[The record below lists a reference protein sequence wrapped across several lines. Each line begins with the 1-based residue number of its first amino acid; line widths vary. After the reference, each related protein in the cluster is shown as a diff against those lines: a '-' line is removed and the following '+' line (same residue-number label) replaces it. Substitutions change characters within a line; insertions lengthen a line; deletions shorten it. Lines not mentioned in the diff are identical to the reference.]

1 MTKILCITGAMGSG
15 GAETFMMKLFRNI
28 NKKELHIDFCVSV
41 DHESLH
47 DKEILASG
55 SKIHHITAKTVDA
68 KKYKK
73 DLIFVLKS
81 EKYDV
86 VFRLGDTCF
95 SFFDLFIA
103 KKCGVKKLGFRSCN
117 SNFHGSKL
125 HLTLHKLLRGFLS
138 PFIHI
143 KFAPSTE
150 AALFT
155 FGKHQVKKGN
165 VHILHNGVNLPDFMY
180 SHEDRNEARKEL
192 NIENK
197 FVVGH
202 IGRFFEQKNHSFI
215 IDTFAEIHKKNKNS
229 TLLLIGVGVLMD
241 RIKEKVEDL
250 GLTDSVIFSG
260 ERKDIGKLLSAMD
273 VFLFPSFFEGMP
285 NTVIEAQANGLSCI
299 ISDSITPEANITGLV
314 EYVSLSKNAEYWADK
329 VLNADTNHKNTTEAF
344 IKAHYEIKTVADEF
358 VSYMVMS

>member
-1 MTKILCITGAMGSG
+1 MTKMLCITGAMGSG

-28 NKKELHIDFCVSV
+28 DREKLHIDFCVSV
-41 DHESLH
+41 DYESLH
-47 DKEILASG
+47 DKEILAAG
-55 SKIHHITAKTVDA
+55 SKIHHITAKTIDA
-68 KKYKK
+68 KKYKE
-73 DLIFVLKS
+73 DLISVFKN

-86 VFRLGDTCF
+86 AFRLGDTCF

-103 KKCGVKKLGFRSCN
+103 KKCGVKKLSFRSCN

-125 HLTLHKLLRGFLS
+125 HLALHKLLRGFLS

-180 SHEDRNEARKEL
+180 SQEGRNEVRKEF

-197 FVVGH
+197 LVVGH

-229 TLLLIGVGVLMD
+229 VLLLIGVGVLMD
-241 RIKEKVEDL
+241 SIKVKAEAL
-250 GLTDSVIFSG
+250 GLTESVIFAG
-260 ERKDIGKLLSAMD
+260 ERKDIGNLLSAMD

-285 NTVIEAQANGLSCI
+285 NTVIEAQANGLCCI
-299 ISDSITPEANITGLV
+299 ISDSITKEANITGLV
-314 EYVSLSKNAEYWADK
+314 EYIPLSQNAEYWANK
-329 VLNADTNHKNTTEAF
+329 VLSANTNHQNTTDAF
-344 IKAHYEIKTVADEF
+344 IKARYEIKTVADEF
-358 VSYMVMS
+358 TNIFYG